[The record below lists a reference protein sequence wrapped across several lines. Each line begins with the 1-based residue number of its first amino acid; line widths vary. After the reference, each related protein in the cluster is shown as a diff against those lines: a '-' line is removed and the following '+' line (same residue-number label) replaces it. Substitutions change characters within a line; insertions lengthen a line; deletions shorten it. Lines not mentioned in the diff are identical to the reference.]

1 MNEHDALIRR
11 LHDLGSAP
19 VDPGVAA
26 SHLATLST
34 VTPAPVQPF
43 KRGHLMV
50 VGAMV
55 ATTFVSGSAMA
66 GAMTGNLPGPAQDAA
81 HTVLAK
87 VGKDVPRS
95 EKGQARAEAA
105 KAAKAERQAG
115 RSSDKAGQGAAG
127 ADGVERFLGDETT
140 PCTLPDG
147 SPFEG
152 THGDYVVAHPDDP
165 ATPDVDERAEAAQ
178 SPCGM
183 PLDAV
188 DAKHDSADDNGKG
201 NDAGGGKP
209 ATRPAGGKP
218 STTGKPTTTTTTVE
232 DEGDT
237 ADTDAGDGET
247 EGEERTRR
255 TGRPTTTGKP

>member
-11 LHDLGSAP
+11 LQHLGTAP
-19 VDPGVAA
+19 VDSGVAA
-26 SHLATLST
+26 SHLAGLST
-34 VTPAPVQPF
+34 IAPAPVQPF

-55 ATTFVSGSAMA
+55 ATTFVSSTAMA
-66 GAMTGNLPGPAQDAA
+66 GAMTGRLPGPAQDVA

-87 VGKDVPRS
+87 VGTDVPRS
-95 EKGQARAEAA
+95 EKGQARAAAA
-105 KAAKAERQAG
+105 KAANGERKAAKG
-115 RSSDKAGQGAAG
+115 G
-127 ADGVERFLGDETT
+127 ADDGAPGVARFLGDETT

-152 THGDYVVAHPDDP
+152 THGEYVAAHPDDP
-165 ATPDVDERAEAAQ
+165 DTPDVNERELAAQ

-188 DAKHDSADDNGKG
+188 DATHDPAADKGKGKG
-201 NDAGGGKP
+201 NDGGGKP

-218 STTGKPTTTTTTVE
+218 ATTGKPTTTTTTTVE
-232 DEGDT
+232 AESNTGTDGGD
-237 ADTDAGDGET
+237 GDGET
-247 EGEERTRR
+247 EQRTRR
-255 TGRPTTTGKP
+255 TGRPTTTVQP

>member
-11 LHDLGSAP
+11 LHHLGTAP

-26 SHLATLST
+26 SHLAGLST
-34 VTPAPVQPF
+34 IAPAPVQPF

-55 ATTFVSGSAMA
+55 ATTFVSSTAMA
-66 GAMTGNLPGPAQDAA
+66 GAMTGRLPGPAQDVA

-87 VGKDVPRS
+87 VGTDVPRS
-95 EKGQARAEAA
+95 EKGQARAAAA
-105 KAAKAERQAG
+105 KAANADRKAAKG
-115 RSSDKAGQGAAG
+115 GT
-127 ADGVERFLGDETT
+127 ADGAPGVARFLGDETT

-152 THGDYVVAHPDDP
+152 THGEYVAAHPDDP
-165 ATPDVDERAEAAQ
+165 DTPDVNERELAAQ

-188 DAKHDSADDNGKG
+188 DADADPAADRGKSS
-201 NDAGGGKP
+201 DDRGGKP
-209 ATRPAGGKP
+209 ATRPAGSKP
-218 STTGKPTTTTTTVE
+218 ATTGKPTTTTTTTVE
-232 DEGDT
+232 AESNTGD
-237 ADTDAGDGET
+237 DGDDGNGET
-247 EGEERTRR
+247 EQRPVRR
-255 TGRPTTTGKP
+255 TGRPTTTVQP

>member
-1 MNEHDALIRR
+1 MNEHDDLIRR
-11 LHDLGSAP
+11 LHDLGTAP
-19 VDPGVAA
+19 VEPRLAA
-26 SHLATLST
+26 SHLASLST

-55 ATTFVSGSAMA
+55 ATTFVSSSAMA

-95 EKGQARAEAA
+95 DKGQARAEAA

-115 RSSDKAGQGAAG
+115 KSGTAAKGG
-127 ADGVERFLGDETT
+127 ADDDAVGVERFLGDETT

-152 THGDYVVAHPDDP
+152 THGDYVAAHPDDP
-165 ATPDVDERAEAAQ
+165 ETPDVDERAEAAQ

-188 DAKHDSADDNGKG
+188 DAKHDPADDKGKG

-218 STTGKPTTTTTTVE
+218 ATTGKPTTTTTTTTVE
-232 DEGDT
+232 DEGG
-237 ADTDAGDGET
+237 AET

-255 TGRPTTTGKP
+255 TGRPTTTGRP